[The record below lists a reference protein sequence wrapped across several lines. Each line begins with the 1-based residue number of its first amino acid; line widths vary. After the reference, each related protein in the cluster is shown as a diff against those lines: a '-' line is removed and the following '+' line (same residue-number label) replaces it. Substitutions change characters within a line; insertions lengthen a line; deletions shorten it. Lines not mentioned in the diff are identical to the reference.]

1 MPIRILLADDHR
13 IVRSGLRALIERES
27 DMEVVAEAEDGRT
40 TVQLAEA
47 LKPEVVVMDITMPG
61 LNGVDATIQIKTG
74 VPGVKVLVL
83 SMHSDRVFLMEM
95 FKAGASGYLSKDC
108 ALEEL
113 VIGIRAVAAGQMYI
127 GSSVADTVVRD
138 YISQAPAAASSAFAV
153 LTGREREVLQLL
165 AEGKTTRKI
174 AATLH
179 VSVKTVES
187 HRQRIM
193 KKLGLFSVA
202 ELTKYAVREGLSS
215 LEA

>member
-13 IVRSGLRALIERES
+13 IVLSGLRALIERQS
-27 DMEVVAEAEDGRT
+27 DIEVVAEAEDGRT
-40 TVQLAEA
+40 TVRLAEA
-47 LKPEVVVMDITMPG
+47 LKPDVVVMDITMPG
-61 LNGVDATIQIKTG
+61 LNGVDATIQITTG

-83 SMHSDRVFLMEM
+83 SMHSDRSFLIEM
-95 FKAGASGYLSKDC
+95 FRAGASGYLSKDC

-113 VIGIRAVAAGQMYI
+113 AIGIRAVAAGQMYI
-127 GSSVADTVVRD
+127 SSGITDTVVRD
-138 YISQAPAAASSAFAV
+138 YISQTPAVASSAFAV
-153 LTGREREVLQLL
+153 LTAREREVLQLL
-165 AEGKTTRKI
+165 AEGKTTREI
-174 AATLH
+174 AAALY

-187 HRQRIM
+187 HRQRVM